1 MVASGLPIEFPS
13 TDTVFFPHR
22 TKSRPSLRAALIVLE
37 RQSLTSLSLSLS
49 LSLSSSRRETDATVR
64 PRCSPSRHQPIR
76 RSLKRT
82 GGREPRRQVWGG
94 EELSP
99 ERFPSPNVIYP
110 LPRNCRLSPTRMVT
124 RSRSKY
130 SRRGMTY
137 LRERPPDS
145 SLNPAGSRSSCEA
158 NHACIR
164 PLSS

>member
-1 MVASGLPIEFPS
+1 MVASGLPVTELS
-13 TDTVFFPHR
+13 TNTLFFLYVEQKAVRVFGRLDRFGETV
-22 TKSRPSLRAALIVLE
+22 LNV
-37 RQSLTSLSLSLS
+37 SLSLS

>member
-37 RQSLTSLSLSLS
+37 RQSLTSLSLSLFKPPGDGRHGPAS
-49 LSLSSSRRETDATVR
+49 VQSV
-64 PRCSPSRHQPIR
+64 PPSAHT
-76 RSLKRT
+76 KVFEEDG